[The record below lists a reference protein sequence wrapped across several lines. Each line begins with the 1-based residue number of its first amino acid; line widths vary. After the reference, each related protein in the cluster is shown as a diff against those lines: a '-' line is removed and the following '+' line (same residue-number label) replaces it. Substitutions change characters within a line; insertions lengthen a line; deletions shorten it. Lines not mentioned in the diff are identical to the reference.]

1 MSGVGLGAGAWIN
14 LNPLNSGQIV
24 RGLASMANS
33 ASTFA
38 VAFAADVG
46 TANYVLQLTISNIVD
61 ASVRHLTPTI
71 IAKSSSGFSFQTQQ
85 ATDHANYKCEYVL
98 IKL

>member
-1 MSGVGLGAGAWIN
+1 MSGVGLGAGAWIG

-24 RGLASMANS
+24 RGLAAMADS

-38 VAFAADVG
+38 VTFPTSVG
-46 TANYVLQLTISNIVD
+46 TSNYVLQLTISNIV
-61 ASVRHLTPTI
+61 AGTVRHLTPTI
-71 IAKSSSGFSFQTQQ
+71 TAKSATGFTFQTQQ
-85 ATDHANYKCEYVL
+85 PTDHPSYNVEYML